1 MREQQIARIVHFN
14 FRKAQDCDLFYP
26 RAEKETAE
34 LAKETLQRTII
45 KVDDKSLI
53 LFALYKNEED
63 LHAAGDRINPWIA
76 QFKKDDAMETIP
88 VTGEVVLNELN
99 YTDDK

>member
-1 MREQQIARIVHFN
+1 MSELPVARIVHFN
-14 FRKAQDCDLFYP
+14 FRNAKDCDLFYL

-45 KVDDKSLI
+45 KVDEKSLI

-63 LHAAGDRINPWIA
+63 LHTAGDRINPWIA

-88 VTGEVVLNELN
+88 ITGDVVLR
-99 YTDDK
+99 KA